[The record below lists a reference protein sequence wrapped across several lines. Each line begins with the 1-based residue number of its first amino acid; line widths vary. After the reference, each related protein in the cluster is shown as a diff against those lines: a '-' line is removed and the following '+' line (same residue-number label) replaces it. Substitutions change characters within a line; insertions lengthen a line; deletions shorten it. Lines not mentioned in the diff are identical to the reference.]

1 MLLRVSAPAM
11 LPVALAGTS
20 GHEYVLG
27 LTLEQPRLSAS
38 YADGALRVERRGVEE
53 LLSREIEAI
62 VEGVGKALE
71 GGRVETIYES
81 AGRAGLK
88 GWAGSLAAAGL
99 SFGGLLL
106 LGGRKDTLY
115 PVVSRSHLDP
125 MLRVVI
131 ILPECV
137 WEKPVERYV
146 DTGLLLDVMAE
157 AAQGSLEA
165 TLEAWARLGEEAEKV
180 YGYPCRDAEIMG
192 KVAKRMAE
200 AAGPTP
206 TGAIYALLRVTR
218 RDETCV
224 VAQAISVAELAFRD
238 IILSNP
244 QNVGAR
250 FVVEQG

>member
-1 MLLRVSAPAM
+1 MKLRVSAPAM
-11 LPVALAGTS
+11 LPAAIADTG
-20 GHEYVLG
+20 GREYVLG
-27 LTLEQPRLSAS
+27 LTLEQPRFAAS
-38 YADGALRVERRGVEE
+38 YTGGSLLVEKQGVEE
-53 LLSREIEAI
+53 LLSREIESI
-62 VEGVGKALE
+62 VRAAGEALE
-71 GGRVETIYES
+71 KGRVESIYES
-81 AGRAGLK
+81 AARAGLG

-106 LGGRKDTLY
+106 LGGRRDGLY
-115 PVVSRSHLDP
+115 PVISRSHLDP
-125 MLRVVI
+125 LLRVVI

-137 WEKPVERYV
+137 REKPAEGTV
-146 DTGLLLDVMAE
+146 DPGLLLDVMAE
-157 AAQGSLEA
+157 AARGDLKA
-165 TLEAWARLGEEAEKV
+165 TLDAWARLAEEAEKV

-192 KVAKRMAE
+192 KVARRMAE

-250 FVVEQG
+250 FLVEE